1 MTKLLWSEPAS
12 RDLAG
17 LIEFVRAQHS
27 PNIAMRRLIQIAS
40 AAERLLVWPNYDQ
53 PVAHHR
59 TLRRLY
65 VRYAKCH
72 IYYQIQPRN
81 IIAIVRLESEAQLPH
96 VAKIHRRGKQ

>member
-1 MTKLLWSEPAS
+1 MANRLSLVFESVTTLSA
-12 RDLAG
+12 
-17 LIEFVRAQHS
+17 RAQ
-27 PNIAMRRLIQIAS
+27 NEA
-40 AAERLLVWPNYDQ
+40 VWPHYGQ

-81 IIAIVRLESEAQLPH
+81 IIAIVRLESEAQLPQ
-96 VAKIHRRGKQ
+96 VAKIHRRGKSFLQNKT